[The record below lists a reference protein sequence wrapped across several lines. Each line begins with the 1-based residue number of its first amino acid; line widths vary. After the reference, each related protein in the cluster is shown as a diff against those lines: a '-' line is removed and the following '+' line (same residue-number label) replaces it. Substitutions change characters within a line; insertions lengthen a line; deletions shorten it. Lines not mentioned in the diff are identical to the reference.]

1 MNQAKTFIVVVAAM
15 LCIAGACTYFFQE
28 VLDEQPAFV
37 ATGIYA
43 VPAQQAAAPK
53 LSTMHTVAH
62 TFSAPQ
68 VYKPS
73 STVTSAA
80 RETGAGVTPLPT
92 YAGSKMQSYGAS
104 VYAPMPSTIVAPAVP
119 MATQTVPI
127 PTLHVSLLAYRT
139 TAVQSTHMAPRRNRM
154 LTAGRAEVLGNYVGT
169 ATDGNMV
176 GGSRVASGPMKLPPV
191 LDGTT
196 WQSWYEQYL
205 TESGKTSIGEGD
217 MGDMQDWWNETY
229 GGNGYNSDTWGNFW
243 AWVLDQNS
251 VPLTDGIYVL
261 LLLLAGY
268 VLYKKRMLT
277 TK

>member
-37 ATGIYA
+37 AAGIYA

-73 STVTSAA
+73 SVVTSAA

-119 MATQTVPI
+119 MATQTAPI
-127 PTLHVSLLAYRT
+127 PSVHVSPLAYRT

-169 ATDGNMV
+169 TTDGNAA
-176 GGSRVASGPMKLPPV
+176 GGSYAPSGPVKAP
-191 LDGTT
+191 GSITNT
-196 WQSWYEQYL
+196 WQGWLDEYYG
-205 TESGKTSIGEGD
+205 TGYAEGD
-217 MGDMQDWWNETY
+217 ISGLQAWWDDTY
-229 GGNGYNSDTWGNFW
+229 GNSGIYPQS
-243 AWVLDQNS
+243 AWDDFYKHVLS
-251 VPLTDGIYVL
+251 TLAPIEDGWLLLLVFASIYVL
-261 LLLLAGY
+261 IR
-268 VLYKKRMLT
+268 KRKILT
-277 TK
+277 IK